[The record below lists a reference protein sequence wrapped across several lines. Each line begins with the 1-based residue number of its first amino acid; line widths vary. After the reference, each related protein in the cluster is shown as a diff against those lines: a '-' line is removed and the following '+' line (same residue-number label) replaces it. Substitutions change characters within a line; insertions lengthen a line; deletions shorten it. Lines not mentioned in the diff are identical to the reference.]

1 MTVPVEFVHVA
12 VTLLSS
18 KPRNAFALEA
28 DSRWKAKYRN
38 WSPSSGSFRLKAASA
53 LDFAGEMPPLVLDSV
68 HESGVSS
75 WPA

>member
-1 MTVPVEFVHVA
+1 MTVPAEFVHSV

-18 KPRNAFALEA
+18 KPRNAFALDG

-38 WSPSSGSFRLKAASA
+38 WSPSSGSLRLKAASA
-53 LDFAGEMPPLVLDSV
+53 LDFAGAMPPSVLDSV
-68 HESGVSS
+68 HVFGESS